1 MNERGA
7 LFPPSGSPD
16 AAQSRGRSGM
26 AESLQQ
32 ALRSL
37 GAGSGGAGGLTPDA
51 LTDIMRRA
59 GLGNSGQMADIARII
74 GVNPDGTS
82 AASIPQE
89 LVFAL
94 HDVECALPAETV
106 QGVERLSDI
115 TPVPNTVPWVLGIVH
130 LRGSIISV
138 VDLRGFFG
146 MPTQPLTQRS
156 RLLVVSKREMTIGV
170 VVDAVTEMRTL
181 NDQGEGAYTVP
192 TPDWVAPYAQH
203 ALNIAG
209 RTIIVL
215 DAERLLFA
223 EKMHHYRADFA

>member
-1 MNERGA
+1 MNERGE
-7 LFPPSGSPD
+7 PSQSYESSE
-16 AAQSRGRSGM
+16 AQSRGRSSM

-32 ALRSL
+32 ALRNL
-37 GAGSGGAGGLTPDA
+37 GGGAAQLMPEA

-59 GLGNSGQMADIARII
+59 GFSGASQVADIARII
-74 GVNPDGTS
+74 GVNADGTS
-82 AASIPQE
+82 VATIPQE

-106 QGVERLSDI
+106 QGVERITDV
-115 TPVPNTVPWVLGIVH
+115 TPVPNTVPWVQGVVH
-130 LRGSIISV
+130 LRGSIVSV

-156 RLLVVSKREMTIGV
+156 RLLVTTKREMTIGL

-181 NDQGEGAYTVP
+181 NDQTEGVRTVP
-192 TPDWVAPYAQH
+192 TPEWVAPYSQYT
-203 ALNIAG
+203 LNLAG

-215 DAERLLFA
+215 DVERLLFA
-223 EKMHHYRADFA
+223 EKMQRYRADFA